1 MKQFFTLDS
10 VLNEAMKEAIKK
22 DNEVKKNQFMT
33 FWNRCSFRGHASDM
47 GTHVH
52 AQDPRKIA

>member
-1 MKQFFTLDS
+1 
-10 VLNEAMKEAIKK
+10 MKEAIKE

-33 FWNRCSFRGHASDM
+33 FWNRCSFRGHASYT